1 MSKPAYIQV
10 ARMPRLIQQDFSER
24 RGEWEDERGVMEGL
38 WGGRRNKERGEWE
51 EIGRASCRERV

>member
-24 RGEWEDERGVMEGL
+24 RGEWEDERGVMGGL
-38 WGGRRNKERGEWE
+38 WGGRKRGGRGKGEWE
-51 EIGRASCRERV
+51 G